1 MKESHAA
8 HGLGLAIFAVLL
20 TVSVVGLGSHLRG
33 DITEALAASGKV
45 HQTNDKKASLSF
57 LDNSEV
63 PKDASST
70 SKPFRAVP

>member
-57 LDNSEV
+57 FGQQRSPQRREFD
-63 PKDASST
+63 
-70 SKPFRAVP
+70 F